1 MNINMDIQ
9 QKFLLLF
16 PILMGLLVSV
26 PGQTR
31 AATLIVDADNTCTL
45 TDAITAANDDVATG
59 GCSAGVSGADII
71 ILKTDV
77 SLTDALPTIT
87 TSITLEG
94 SGYTIDGNNIVE
106 NVLHITATG
115 NLILNETTVTGGNA
129 VGLSGPDDSSGSGG
143 GIYNEGIIKL
153 NSCTISHNSAKA
165 DGGGIDNS
173 GTLSLNNSTISNNSA
188 AYGGGLN
195 NSLLGNA
202 IVNNTTISDNSSTV
216 DGGGIGNNG
225 ILTLNN
231 STISHNSADTKGGG
245 IDIWKNES
253 TVTLKNSIVSGNTA
267 VGNGCEIYL
276 EEGIINADNYNL
288 FGHSGQTDGEAF
300 YQFTPGS
307 RDITATSDGTLP
319 TALAN
324 ILETTLANN
333 GGPTKT
339 HALVPGSPAIDLDT
353 ACNTGLSTDQRGA
366 RRPVEKGC
374 DAGAFEFSNGK
385 AFLQAIYF
393 LLLKD

>member
-1 MNINMDIQ
+1 
-9 QKFLLLF
+9 
-16 PILMGLLVSV
+16 
-26 PGQTR
+26 
-31 AATLIVDADNTCTL
+31 L

-59 GCSAGVSGADII
+59 GCPAGVSGADII

-77 SLTDALPTIT
+77 RLTDALPTIT

-129 VGLSGPDDSSGSGG
+129 ADLSGYGG
-143 GIYNEGIIKL
+143 GIYNQGIVEL

-245 IDIWKNES
+245 IDIWSDDNS
-253 TVTLKNSIVSGNTA
+253 LDSLGTVTLKNSIVSGNTTTA
-267 VGNGCEIYL
+267 VSKGSEIYL
-276 EEGIINADNYNL
+276 EEGVINANSYNL
-288 FGHSGQTDGEAF
+288 FGHSGQTAGEAF

-339 HALVPGSPAIDLDT
+339 HALVPGSPAIDLDAT
-353 ACNTGLSTDQRGA
+353 CSTGLSTDQRGA
-366 RRPVEKGC
+366 RRPVGKGC

-385 AFLQAIYF
+385 AFLPAIYF

>member
-1 MNINMDIQ
+1 MDIQ

-16 PILMGLLVSV
+16 FILMGLLVSV

-129 VGLSGPDDSSGSGG
+129 AESGG
-143 GIYNEGIIKL
+143 GIDNEGTVEL
-153 NSCTISHNSAKA
+153 NSCTISHNSAVV

-173 GTLSLNNSTISNNSA
+173 GTLTLNNSTVSNNLA
-188 AYGGGLN
+188 QYGGGLN
-195 NSLLGNA
+195 NSLGDV
-202 IVNNTTISDNSSTV
+202 IVNNTTISGNSATV

-225 ILTLNN
+225 ILILNN

-245 IDIWKNES
+245 IDIWSEEDS
-253 TVTLKNSIVSGNTA
+253 VTLGTVTLKNSIVSGNT
-267 VGNGCEIYL
+267 VTTVSNGNEIYIA
-276 EEGIINADNYNL
+276 EGVINANSYNL
-288 FGHSGQTDGEAF
+288 FGHSGETDGEAF
-300 YQFTPGS
+300 NNFTPGS
-307 RDITATSDGTLP
+307 SDVSVTGDSTLP
-319 TALAN
+319 TALTN

-339 HALVPGSPAIDLDT
+339 HALVPGSPAIDLDM
-353 ACNTGLSTDQRGA
+353 ACSTGLSTDQRGA
-366 RRPVEKGC
+366 RRPVGRGC

-385 AFLQAIYF
+385 AFLPAIYF